1 MEGEER
7 SHEMAIRKSVVVW
20 TAGAVLAALAGCSD
34 ADGAV
39 DRSSYI
45 TGYEAL
51 GYIETVQDSREEI
64 EHRCDD
70 LYGELAPMYRSQKK
84 KIVRAD
90 WVQGCADG
98 AQNKDS
104 RFK

>member
-1 MEGEER
+1 
-7 SHEMAIRKSVVVW
+7 MAIRKAVVVW
-20 TAGAVLAALAGCSD
+20 TVGAVLAALPGCSD
-34 ADGAV
+34 ADSAV
-39 DRSSYI
+39 DRSSY
-45 TGYEAL
+45 TKGYEAL
-51 GYIETVQDSREEI
+51 GYVPTVQGDREDI
-64 EHRCDD
+64 EHQCDD

-84 KIVRAD
+84 KVVRAD